1 MNRKTFQ
8 PHALAA
14 ALLVAMAPLGSAM
27 AADGARVLN
36 KAAVESGAEFS
47 GFIVKFRDGTA
58 ERANPTMVA
67 RSLQGADR
75 VMAKSSRGAPGLR
88 HFRRMSLG
96 ADVVRASRKLSAAEA
111 VQAMQQLAAMPGV
124 EYVEPDLIMR
134 PALTPNDT
142 RYGEQWGFFD
152 ADAGIRANTA
162 WDIANGAG
170 VIVAVIDTGRTAHS
184 DLDAN
189 TVAGYDFISSSTVG
203 NDGNGRDANE
213 FDPGDWTTGQCG
225 PASNSSWHGTHVA
238 GTIAAVTNNAKG
250 VAGTAFGAKV
260 MHLRALGTCGG
271 STSDIADAITWASGG
286 AVSGITTL
294 SAAQAA
300 KVINLSLG
308 GSGSCGTTTQNAING
323 AVSRGSTLVIAAG
336 NSNTNVS
343 TATPANCANVIAV
356 ASVTASS
363 SRSSFSNY
371 GTLIDVSA
379 PGSAILSTLNSGTTT
394 PGSET
399 YASYSGTSMATPHV
413 AGVVALMQSRRI
425 ALGLPLLSPA
435 DVESTLKSTAY
446 PLAGTCSGGCGA
458 GIVDARRAVDAA
470 GGGGG
475 GGTPPTGNTLTN
487 GTPVTNV
494 SGAAGSQQVWTIAVP
509 AGASNLNIS
518 TSGGTGDADLYV
530 RFGSSPTTST
540 YDCRP
545 YRSGNA
551 ETCTFATPQAGTYYV
566 MLNGYSAYS
575 GLSLSASYST
585 GGGGGGTA
593 QTYSNTADY
602 QIRDNTTVESPI
614 TVSGRSGNGPSSAS
628 VSVNIVHTYRG
639 DLLVQLVAPDGSLY
653 TLSNRASG
661 SADNLVATY
670 SVNLSS
676 EALNGTWRL
685 RVNDN
690 ARGDTGYINSW
701 SVTF

>member
-1 MNRKTFQ
+1 MPARPGAGSWRRDAKGFGPTFRFAPIDQGKFNVIRKSFQ

-14 ALLVAMAPLGSAM
+14 ALFMAMAPLGAAV
-27 AADGARVLN
+27 AADGPRVFN
-36 KAAVESGAEFS
+36 ASAIESGAEFS

-58 ERANPTMVA
+58 ERANPAMVTN
-67 RSLQGADR
+67 SLQGTNSM
-75 VMAKSSRGAPGLR
+75 MARAAGGAPGLR

-96 ADVVRASRKLSAAEA
+96 ADVVRAERALSRAEA
-111 VQAMQQLAAMPGV
+111 VQVMQQLASLPGV

-162 WDIANGAG
+162 WDVATGAG

-189 TVAGYDFISSSTVG
+189 TVAGYDFISSSTTA

-260 MHLRALGTCGG
+260 MHVRALGTCGG

-286 AVSGITTL
+286 TVSGVPTL
-294 SAAQAA
+294 SASQAA

-308 GSGSCGTTTQNAING
+308 GSGACGTTTQNAING

-356 ASVTASS
+356 ASVTSS
-363 SRSSFSNY
+363 SARSSFSNY

-394 PGSET
+394 PGAET

-435 DVESTLKSTAY
+435 QVESTLKSTAY
-446 PLAGTCSGGCGA
+446 PLSGACSGGCGA

-470 GGGGG
+470 GGAGGG
-475 GGTPPTGNTLTN
+475 GGTT
-487 GTPVTNV
+487 
-494 SGAAGSQQVWTIAVP
+494 
-509 AGASNLNIS
+509 
-518 TSGGTGDADLYV
+518 
-530 RFGSSPTTST
+530 
-540 YDCRP
+540 
-545 YRSGNA
+545 
-551 ETCTFATPQAGTYYV
+551 
-566 MLNGYSAYS
+566 
-575 GLSLSASYST
+575 
-585 GGGGGGTA
+585 
-593 QTYSNTADY
+593 QTYANETDFA
-602 QIRDNTTVESPI
+602 IRDNTTINSPI
-614 TVSGRSGNGPSSAS
+614 TVSGRSGAAPSNAS
-628 VSVNIVHTYRG
+628 VSVDLAHTYRG

-653 TLSNRASG
+653 TISNRAGG
-661 SADNLVATY
+661 SADNLIGTY
-670 SVNLSS
+670 TINLSS
-676 EALNGTWRL
+676 EQLNGTWNL

-690 ARGDTGYINSW
+690 AAGDTGTLRRWTI
-701 SVTF
+701 TF